1 MTTGI
6 KERVGK
12 KLDKKTSKPN
22 KEKTGQK
29 FGNRKP
35 NGKNTESTR
44 TAKKTNEKS
53 GKILIFSLS
62 LVFISFRFSFSALS
76 RRPDQGP
83 EVSKKIQT

>member
-22 KEKTGQK
+22 KEKTGEK

-53 GKILIFSLS
+53 GKILIFCLS
-62 LVFISFRFSFSALS
+62 CLS
-76 RRPDQGP
+76 RFVFPSLPYP
-83 EVSKKIQT
+83 EDLIKDLKSLKKIQT